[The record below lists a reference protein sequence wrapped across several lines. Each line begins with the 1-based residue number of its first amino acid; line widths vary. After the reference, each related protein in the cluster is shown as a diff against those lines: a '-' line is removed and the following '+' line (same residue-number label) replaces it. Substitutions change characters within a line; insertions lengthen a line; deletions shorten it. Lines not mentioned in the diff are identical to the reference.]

1 MKLAKENPMK
11 HLLKTSIF
19 SLFVAYSSVFR
30 LEASDEKVWN
40 DEFLDLGKGSTFY
53 VYKQDPSV
61 YDTTA
66 IGSIMKQPLIKQVYI
81 NRKVAA
87 GPQDADMKVVSN
99 KISPN
104 SEGDFTSVK
113 EGTLEFDSAHTYA
126 VARQVYDMWRG
137 TIDTIK
143 QDLEISNDFQR
154 IERYWDARDYGIL
167 RINAHAGTGANAYYS
182 RNGNVRELKFFDFK
196 DDNKRKVISTAQSSD
211 VVAHETG
218 HAILDIIQPDYYG
231 TSKLQTGGLHEA
243 FGDIT
248 SLFFILNQDDL
259 AENLLVSTKGNLH
272 LPNFAA
278 FLAEEFGE
286 AVGLRSLRDADND
299 YTLNQVEQEAHA
311 VSQVFTGA
319 VYDSFVRGFND
330 ACKIMR
336 GQHRLTQVLQD
347 TADYYRRLLLHAIIN
362 DTSGAPS
369 FGNIANTMID
379 LSVSHA
385 KTSNHYLKDLPW
397 KAYIYDEFARR
408 GIVVESHVAPLKPE
422 DKIEGKVKKVG
433 ICGTLPH
440 KYISH
445 QAE

>member
-1 MKLAKENPMK
+1 MK
-11 HLLKTSIF
+11 HLLRTSVF
-19 SLFVAYSSVFR
+19 SLFAAYSSS
-30 LEASDEKVWN
+30 LGAMEAGDEKAWH
-40 DEFLDLGKGSTFY
+40 DEFLDLGKGSSFY

-87 GPQDADMKVVSN
+87 GPQDADMEVVSN

-143 QDLEISNDFQR
+143 QEHEASSDFQR
-154 IERYWDARDYGIL
+154 IERHWDARDYGIL
-167 RINAHAGTGANAYYS
+167 KINAHAGTDVKNAYYF
-182 RNGNVRELKFFDFK
+182 RNGKVRKLNFFDFNNGEGK
-196 DDNKRKVISTAQSSD
+196 TICTARSSD

-218 HAILDIIQPDYYG
+218 HAILDIIQPGYYD

-272 LPNFAA
+272 LPNFAS
-278 FLAEEFGE
+278 FLAEEFGQ
-286 AVGLRSLRDADND
+286 AKGLLSLRDADND
-299 YTLNQVEQEAHA
+299 YTLNQVEQDAHE

-347 TADYYRRLLLHAIIN
+347 TAGYYRRLLLHSIIN

-369 FGNIANTMID
+369 FRNIANTMID
-379 LSVSHA
+379 LSVSYA

-397 KAYIYDEFARR
+397 KAYIDEEFARR
-408 GIVVESHVAPLKPE
+408 DILIESHVAPLKPE
-422 DKIEGKVKKVG
+422 AKIGRKVG
-433 ICGTLPH
+433 ICGTLSH